1 MLGKRYSTNVSY
13 KIFSG
18 WDFTIQDPSA
28 AILKHSFIR
37 NDLKVKGRTYLHTY
51 IQYVMVLLWITTV
64 TR

>member
-37 NDLKVKGRTYLHTY
+37 NDLKVKGRTYLTD
-51 IQYVMVLLWITTV
+51 IQYVMVLLWITTA